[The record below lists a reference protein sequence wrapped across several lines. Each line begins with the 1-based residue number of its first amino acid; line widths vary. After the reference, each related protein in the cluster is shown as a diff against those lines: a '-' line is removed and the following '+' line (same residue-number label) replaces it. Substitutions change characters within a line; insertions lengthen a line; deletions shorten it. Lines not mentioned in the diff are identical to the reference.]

1 MCKAREINIETTE
14 LQRPTFHLFVMHEIY
29 MLFLHVIYNFT
40 FFYFLDKVFKTTDQF
55 VEYTFYYVI
64 T

>member
-1 MCKAREINIETTE
+1 
-14 LQRPTFHLFVMHEIY
+14 MHEIY

-40 FFYFLDKVFKTTDQF
+40 FFYFLDKVFQTTDQF